1 MTEHDEHKIEKIL
14 KSVKVSMEVEG
25 FTIDQDLEETG
36 RKILK
41 GEIDISEYINQCK
54 QNAARIAANEI

>member
-1 MTEHDEHKIEKIL
+1 
-14 KSVKVSMEVEG
+14 MEVEG

-41 GEIDISEYINQCK
+41 GEIDINEYINQCK
-54 QNAARIAANEI
+54 QNAVRMAANEI

>member
-1 MTEHDEHKIEKIL
+1 MNARDESKIEKIL

-41 GEIDISEYINQCK
+41 GEIDINEYINQCK
-54 QNAARIAANEI
+54 EQAARIAANEI